1 MERKNTSRKY
11 NYIKCNN
18 NYLIILIF
26 NFLIICINQITSSNK
41 LILFLDDNK
50 ILLKVK
56 GKGNDLVKILSSDYN
71 NYMPTSYYLNNG
83 QEPINF
89 SGKSI
94 TLPDSVN
101 KVELIFGTNVQNCN
115 SMFKGCSDI
124 LEIDLSNFISSDV
137 QDINRMFEDCTSLK
151 NIIFG
156 NFKTSQMNAL
166 ENVFYGCSSLG
177 SLDLSNFDVSHIT
190 GFNHVFDGCDSLK
203 YIDFT
208 NFNPSSIEFFSSSM
222 LDGDCEKLEF
232 MNFKNSNAGY
242 AKLGRYFVN
251 ILRHSANNIVFCVD
265 ASEITLINNAIKV
278 INLVI
283 CPNIISDCSNW
294 RYHQKINTFRSIF
307 FCLDNCLSSGKC
319 NNLTDFEYKNHI
331 KEKMTSFVDSSKIIN
346 GSNFLASVMFSNE
359 INPKEQLKKGISAFD
374 LGNCTNVLKEYYK
387 IPDEENLIILN
398 MEINEKNE
406 NDINSDKSFILGKKT
421 NLEIYDNLG
430 QKLELSICKE
440 DIKIFKYIG
449 DINKFD
455 LNLAKD
461 LSEQGIDIFNP
472 ENEFFNDICY
482 NYNNSIGK
490 DIILNDRRNDIYQNV
505 SFCQYGCIYGGM
517 NYSLMAPNCICGP
530 IFLQEEYNN
539 LTYDDIN
546 SISFKEIK
554 KAFLSNLYNFNFEIL
569 KCYNLVFNE
578 KIIVTNIG
586 FYCLFLMFILQI
598 IFFIIYLIKKLKPIK
613 LYMKNLKHQK
623 NNDNKKDINI
633 KNNKS
638 YKKID
643 NIKSNPTSKNK
654 KELKSKNKLKLKRS
668 INNLLSKSKNNSSKN
683 SFNLKK
689 NLTIYNKKNQKE
701 GNFLMNGIKGE
712 TNNKLI
718 KIVNINN
725 NSIFNIKSDKRGF
738 LNHPKELK
746 GNNNLNKIKYLPNIY
761 DIQDMDYEEAIIYDT
776 RGYLKMYWGFL
787 VDTQIIL
794 GTFCTDN
801 HLDLF
806 VIKLSFFIFTFQI
819 SFFLNSFFYT
829 DEYISNAYHNN
840 GILEFISGLPKSV
853 YSYIATLITTN
864 LLRILSNSKNELM
877 NLIKANLK
885 YQKYLNLIN
894 IKLTKLRNKLIIY
907 FILLF
912 LLTAFFLYYVAAFC
926 AVYKYSQKYW
936 FFGCLESFGIDSL
949 VTLIICIFL
958 ALFRFISIKKNIKYL
973 FTMTNIISTLL

>member
-11 NYIKCNN
+11 NYVKCNN

-71 NYMPTSYYLNNG
+71 NYMPTSYYLNNR
-83 QEPINF
+83 QDPIDF

-94 TLPDSVN
+94 ALPDSIN

-151 NIIFG
+151 NIKFG
-156 NFKTSQMNAL
+156 NFGTSQMNAL
-166 ENVFYGCSSLG
+166 EKVFYGCSSLG

-222 LDGDCEKLEF
+222 LDGDCKKLEF

-242 AKLGRYFVN
+242 AKLGSYFVN
-251 ILRHSANNIVFCVD
+251 ILRHSANNIVFCAD
-265 ASEITLINNAIKV
+265 ASKITLINNAIDL
-278 INLVI
+278 INEFI
-283 CPNIISDCSNW
+283 CPNIITDCSNW
-294 RYHQKINTFRSIF
+294 RYHQKINTFRSFF

-331 KEKMTSFVDSSKIIN
+331 KEKITSFVDSSKIIN

-406 NDINSDKSFILGKKT
+406 NDINNDKSFILGKKT

-482 NYNNSIGK
+482 NYNNS
-490 DIILNDRRNDIYQNV
+490 
-505 SFCQYGCIYGGM
+505 M
-517 NYSLMAPNCICGP
+517 
-530 IFLQEEYNN
+530 
-539 LTYDDIN
+539 
-546 SISFKEIK
+546 K
-554 KAFLSNLYNFNFEIL
+554 K
-569 KCYNLVFNE
+569 
-578 KIIVTNIG
+578 
-586 FYCLFLMFILQI
+586 
-598 IFFIIYLIKKLKPIK
+598 
-613 LYMKNLKHQK
+613 
-623 NNDNKKDINI
+623 
-633 KNNKS
+633 
-638 YKKID
+638 
-643 NIKSNPTSKNK
+643 
-654 KELKSKNKLKLKRS
+654 
-668 INNLLSKSKNNSSKN
+668 
-683 SFNLKK
+683 
-689 NLTIYNKKNQKE
+689 
-701 GNFLMNGIKGE
+701 
-712 TNNKLI
+712 
-718 KIVNINN
+718 
-725 NSIFNIKSDKRGF
+725 
-738 LNHPKELK
+738 
-746 GNNNLNKIKYLPNIY
+746 
-761 DIQDMDYEEAIIYDT
+761 
-776 RGYLKMYWGFL
+776 
-787 VDTQIIL
+787 
-794 GTFCTDN
+794 
-801 HLDLF
+801 
-806 VIKLSFFIFTFQI
+806 
-819 SFFLNSFFYT
+819 
-829 DEYISNAYHNN
+829 
-840 GILEFISGLPKSV
+840 
-853 YSYIATLITTN
+853 
-864 LLRILSNSKNELM
+864 
-877 NLIKANLK
+877 
-885 YQKYLNLIN
+885 
-894 IKLTKLRNKLIIY
+894 
-907 FILLF
+907 
-912 LLTAFFLYYVAAFC
+912 
-926 AVYKYSQKYW
+926 
-936 FFGCLESFGIDSL
+936 
-949 VTLIICIFL
+949 
-958 ALFRFISIKKNIKYL
+958 
-973 FTMTNIISTLL
+973 